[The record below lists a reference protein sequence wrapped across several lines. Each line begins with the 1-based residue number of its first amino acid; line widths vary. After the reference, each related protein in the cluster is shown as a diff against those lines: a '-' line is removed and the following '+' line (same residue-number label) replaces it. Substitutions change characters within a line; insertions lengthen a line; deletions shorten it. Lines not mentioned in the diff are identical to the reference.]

1 VSVDS
6 TITDEVWDVAVVGAG
21 PVGLTLALLLAAQ
34 GHRAL
39 VLEKHDRPYGLP
51 RAVHFT
57 PDISRLLDQLG
68 VMDAVNEFAHE
79 AKTYDWQNAAR
90 ETLISFGPTGDEK
103 QGWPWSTMFNQPGL
117 EKQLL
122 DKVDAHP
129 NVLLVWSAEVTSVS
143 QGAIDVTLGVD
154 LDGSAATVTSRFV
167 VGCDGAK
174 SFVRTQIN
182 TTVNDLGFFYDWLV
196 IDIVEHTPR
205 VWEPECLQICDP
217 VRPVSVVSGGPGK
230 RRFEFMRTET
240 DGPDFVSEQSCWDLM
255 APWDVSPDNTTLE
268 RFRLYSFQSRWATNW
283 FDGRVGIAGDAA
295 HQVPPFFGVGMV
307 SGMRD
312 AANLAWKFDLVLSD
326 HADLSLLNTYT
337 SERVVEVQNAIGMS
351 VELGKVI
358 CELDPEKVAA
368 RDAHFLATGPNP
380 ENSLPPVPPERLGPG
395 VLLEDV
401 PLNAPNTGVYSVNE
415 RVVDSGGASVLLDQ
429 LNYGNFTLVV
439 DAARVSDA
447 EGRQALA
454 LVPERVRLLVVRLVA
469 ETDTTTPLSLIA
481 DAEPGA
487 IVTLRDSTGVML
499 TNMADSGYACEL
511 VRPDF
516 VVFGGSDSPEDLLA
530 TLAERLLATPVPS

>member
-1 VSVDS
+1 MSVDS

>member
-1 VSVDS
+1 MSVDS

-90 ETLISFGPTGDEK
+90 ETLISFGPTGNEK

>member
-6 TITDEVWDVAVVGAG
+6 TITDEVWDVTVVGAG

-79 AKTYDWQNAAR
+79 ARTYDWQNAAR

-122 DKVDAHP
+122 AKVEAHP
-129 NVLLVWSAEVTSVS
+129 NVSLVWSAEVTSVS
-143 QGAIDVTLGVD
+143 QIPNEVTLGVSIA
-154 LDGSAATVTSRFV
+154 GTPQSVTSRFA

-174 SFVRTQIN
+174 SFVRDQIR

-196 IDIVEHTPR
+196 IDIVEHEPR

-240 DGPDFVSEQSCWDLM
+240 DGPDFVSEHSCWDLM
-255 APWDVSPDNTTLE
+255 APWDVTPQNTTLE
-268 RFRLYSFQSRWATNW
+268 RFRL
-283 FDGRVGIAGDAA
+283 
-295 HQVPPFFGVGMV
+295 
-307 SGMRD
+307 
-312 AANLAWKFDLVLSD
+312 
-326 HADLSLLNTYT
+326 
-337 SERVVEVQNAIGMS
+337 
-351 VELGKVI
+351 
-358 CELDPEKVAA
+358 
-368 RDAHFLATGPNP
+368 
-380 ENSLPPVPPERLGPG
+380 
-395 VLLEDV
+395 
-401 PLNAPNTGVYSVNE
+401 
-415 RVVDSGGASVLLDQ
+415 
-429 LNYGNFTLVV
+429 
-439 DAARVSDA
+439 
-447 EGRQALA
+447 
-454 LVPERVRLLVVRLVA
+454 
-469 ETDTTTPLSLIA
+469 
-481 DAEPGA
+481 
-487 IVTLRDSTGVML
+487 
-499 TNMADSGYACEL
+499 
-511 VRPDF
+511 
-516 VVFGGSDSPEDLLA
+516 
-530 TLAERLLATPVPS
+530 